1 MGYIFCMSW
10 KNEQKILCYCTF
22 GCMHWIVKTHNLFP
36 VLSSHFSCQIQ
47 MLHNQGNY
55 DEYYWIFI
63 LNHFCGYIYIYI
75 YILRYDI
82 SDINNLIDNSLN
94 IYPKDIPRPS

>member
-1 MGYIFCMSW
+1 MNKKYCAIALLGVCIGLLKLITYFQFCLPTFHVKYKCYTIKEITMSIIEYLYLTIF
-10 KNEQKILCYCTF
+10 
-22 GCMHWIVKTHNLFP
+22 V
-36 VLSSHFSCQIQ
+36 V
-47 MLHNQGNY
+47 
-55 DEYYWIFI
+55 
-63 LNHFCGYIYIYI
+63 IYI